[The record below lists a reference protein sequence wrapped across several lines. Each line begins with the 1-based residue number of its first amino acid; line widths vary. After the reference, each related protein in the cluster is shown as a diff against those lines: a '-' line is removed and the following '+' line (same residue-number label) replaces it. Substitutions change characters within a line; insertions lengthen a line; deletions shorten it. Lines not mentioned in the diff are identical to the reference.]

1 MIFGHLR
8 RSTALLG
15 AVFVV
20 ALVVY
25 VLVRPPAAPRY
36 TVVTTPA
43 VAPVGT
49 TTSTTA
55 PTTTKTAPTATT
67 G

>member
-43 VAPVGT
+43 VAPRP
-49 TTSTTA
+49 TSA
-55 PTTTKTAPTATT
+55 PTTTAAPR
-67 G
+67 

>member
-15 AVFVV
+15 AVFIV

-25 VLVRPPAAPRY
+25 VLVRPPAPPRY

-43 VAPVGT
+43 PAPVRTT
-49 TTSTTA
+49 TTSTTR
-55 PTTTKTAPTATT
+55 
-67 G
+67 